1 MILQF
6 LVNKEKLNEFEN
18 QELSLVLLELKEIEQ
33 LNSKGKISPL
43 RLKQLINSFI
53 KEINVRYKPNKD
65 SKINFMGLL
74 ESRALDFETVI
85 FTSVNEGVM
94 PKGRGYESLLP
105 FDLKA
110 RHNLQTHN
118 EKDRIYCFH
127 YPLYSQQ
134 SFDF

>member
-6 LVNKEKLNEFEN
+6 LVHKEKLNEFEN

-33 LNSKGKISPL
+33 LNSKGKISLL

-74 ESRALDFETVI
+74 ESRGLRF
-85 FTSVNEGVM
+85 
-94 PKGRGYESLLP
+94 
-105 FDLKA
+105 
-110 RHNLQTHN
+110 
-118 EKDRIYCFH
+118 
-127 YPLYSQQ
+127 
-134 SFDF
+134 